1 VSNNNNEYAVL
12 YQWLVKPGK
21 EVQFRKAWEALTQL
35 QYKNRGLLGSRLHK
49 SEQGTWIAFAQ
60 WPDKKSWEAS
70 CEQKPEDEMWSQLML
85 DAVEDTWPP
94 TFLMPV
100 AGQLASANVPMTESS
115 NRHVTH

>member
-1 VSNNNNEYAVL
+1 VSNCKAEFAVI

-21 EVQFRKAWEALTQL
+21 EPQFRKAWEALTQL
-35 QYKNRGLLGSRLHK
+35 QIINRGLRGSRLHK

-70 CEQKPEDEMWSQLML
+70 CDQKAEDEMWSQLML

-94 TFLMPV
+94 TFLTAI
-100 AGQLASANVPMTESS
+100 AGQLALEHAAITESPGP
-115 NRHVTH
+115 HVTH

>member
-1 VSNNNNEYAVL
+1 VSNNNAEFAVI
-12 YQWLVKPGK
+12 YQWLIKPGK

-35 QYKNRGLLGSRLHK
+35 QLKNRGLRGSRLHK

-94 TFLMPV
+94 TFLTSV
-100 AGQLASANVPMTESS
+100 AGQLASENTVTSESLS
-115 NRHVTH
+115 RHVTH

>member
-1 VSNNNNEYAVL
+1 MSNCKPEFAVI

-21 EVQFRKAWEALTQL
+21 EAQFRKAWEALTQL
-35 QYKNRGLLGSRLHK
+35 QLETRGLRGSRLHK

-70 CEQKPEDEMWSQLML
+70 CEQKPEDEMWSRLML

-94 TFLMPV
+94 TFLTPV
-100 AGQLASANVPMTESS
+100 AGQLASENSVIAELPAH
-115 NRHVTH
+115 HVTH

>member
-1 VSNNNNEYAVL
+1 MSTHQPEFAVI

-35 QYKNRGLLGSRLHK
+35 QLETRGLRGSRLHK

-85 DAVEDTWPP
+85 DAVNDTWPP
-94 TFLMPV
+94 TFLTPIT
-100 AGQLASANVPMTESS
+100 GQLAIGNAVITELSGP
-115 NRHVTH
+115 HVTH